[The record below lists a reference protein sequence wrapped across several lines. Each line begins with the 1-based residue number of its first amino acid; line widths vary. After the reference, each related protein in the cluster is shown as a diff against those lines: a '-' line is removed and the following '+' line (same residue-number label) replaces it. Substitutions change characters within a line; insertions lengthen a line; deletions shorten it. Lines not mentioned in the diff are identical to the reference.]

1 MKPLDYMSEEELSVV
16 PENATVSPFVQTS
29 KRKEKSMVE
38 TPLQAYRWAS
48 MDGMIKMVP
57 GANPQHFNNKK
68 RKFNPLLRGTDCWF
82 CFDSPKVE
90 KHLVAWFGN
99 DVYLALPK
107 VYFFFLFYLFFLIHF
122 FIYFL
127 FYFFSIFF

>member
-1 MKPLDYMSEEELSVV
+1 MYALSMKPIDYMSEEELSVV
-16 PENATVSPFVQTS
+16 PENVTVSPFVQTS
-29 KRKEKSMVE
+29 KRKEKSLVD

-48 MDGMIKMVP
+48 MDGMIKTVP
-57 GANPQHFNNKK
+57 GANPQQFNKK

-107 VYFFFLFYLFFLIHF
+107 VKIHFTFHFSFSFFF
-122 FIYFL
+122 FI
-127 FYFFSIFF
+127 FFSRVH